1 MKGKM
6 VLAVLCGTVILA
18 AVVGGAR
25 EASSPAKWE
34 YQIVSFAELSGTVSL
49 GEMAGKIQTVQ
60 EMEALNDE
68 MARRMTDLGRQGW
81 ELVCVQNNYNYVFKR
96 KTS

>member
-6 VLAVLCGTVILA
+6 ALAAVGVTVILA

-25 EASSPAKWE
+25 ESSSPTKWE
-34 YQIVSFAELSGTVSL
+34 YQIVSFAQLSGTVAL
-49 GEMAGKIQTVQ
+49 GEMAGKIQTVP
-60 EMEALNDE
+60 EMEALNND
-68 MARRMTDLGRQGW
+68 MTRRMTDLGRQGW
-81 ELVCVQNNYNYVFKR
+81 ELVCVQNNYNYIFKR

>member
-6 VLAVLCGTVILA
+6 ALAAVGVTVILA

-25 EASSPAKWE
+25 ESSSPAKWE

-49 GEMAGKIQTVQ
+49 GEMAGKVQTVQ
-60 EMEALNDE
+60 EMEALNND
-68 MARRMTDLGRQGW
+68 MAHRMTDFGRQGW
-81 ELVCVQNNYNYVFKR
+81 ELVCVQHNYNYVFKR
-96 KTS
+96 KMS

>member
-1 MKGKM
+1 
-6 VLAVLCGTVILA
+6 
-18 AVVGGAR
+18 
-25 EASSPAKWE
+25 
-34 YQIVSFAELSGTVSL
+34 
-49 GEMAGKIQTVQ
+49 MAGKIQTVQ
-60 EMEALNDE
+60 EMEALNNE